1 LDAFCQPGID
11 KGADVGQRIRI
22 VTDSSCDLDDKLL
35 EELGIEVVSL
45 TVHFGT
51 DEYREGELSIEEFWR
66 KVGDGQ
72 RPRTSQPSVGAYE
85 DVFGRIVGTGMKVV
99 CPTLTAKHSGTYNA
113 ARLAAER
120 FGQEVRVFDS
130 HSLSLGLG
138 LLALVAARAAREGL
152 SMDRI
157 LTLLESTRNR
167 MRVLILLDTL
177 ESLRLGGRA
186 DTFIAVAD
194 RMTRAL
200 NIKVLINVVEG
211 QLSLL
216 SAARSFKS
224 GLRRMRDLVEQMGP
238 LEHLAVAHTRNQEM
252 AEEVAD
258 TLAQRTGFARE
269 RVWIRETG
277 ALLAAHGGPGLVAV
291 LALPGL
297 PDGEGAS
304 IRS

>member
-1 LDAFCQPGID
+1 
-11 KGADVGQRIRI
+11 VRQRIRI
-22 VTDSSCDLDDKLL
+22 VTDSSCDLDDELL
-35 EELGIEVVSL
+35 DEFDIEVVSL
-45 TVHFGT
+45 TVHFGA
-51 DEYREGELSIEEFWR
+51 EQYREGELTVEEFWR
-66 KVGDGQ
+66 KVRDRQ
-72 RPRTSQPSVGAYE
+72 RPTTSQPSIGAYE
-85 DVFGRIVGTGMKVV
+85 DVFGRLISTGVKVV

-113 ARLAAER
+113 ARLAAEP
-120 FGQEVRVFDS
+120 FGQDVRVFDS

-138 LLALVAARAAREGL
+138 LQALVAARAARDGL
-152 SMDRI
+152 SMDGI
-157 LTLLESTRNR
+157 LALLESTRDR

-224 GLRRMRDLVEQMGP
+224 GLRRMRGLVEEMGP

-252 AEEVAD
+252 AEEMAD
-258 TLAQRTGFARE
+258 TLAQRTGFSRE

-277 ALLAAHGGPGLVAV
+277 ALLATHGGPGLVAV
-291 LALPGL
+291 LALLGL
-297 PDGEGAS
+297 PDA
-304 IRS
+304 